1 MRDINNISIQKA
13 NSKKMIKIINKYKN
27 KTHQIKMVKLKKQII
42 RLKII
47 KFNKKKK
54 QLKKT
59 TLKKK
64 N

>member
-27 KTHQIKMVKLKKQII
+27 KTHQIKMVKLKKQ
-42 RLKII
+42 
-47 KFNKKKK
+47 K

-59 TLKKK
+59 TPRKK

>member
-13 NSKKMIKIINKYKN
+13 NSKKMIKIINKHKN

-47 KFNKKKK
+47 KFNKKKQ
-54 QLKKT
+54 QLKNETFKAI
-59 TLKKK
+59 L
-64 N
+64 

>member
-47 KFNKKKK
+47 KFNKKK

-59 TLKKK
+59 TPRKK

>member
-54 QLKKT
+54 HLKKK